1 MSRKGYLRN
10 GRISV
15 SVRTWEKDAWNIS
28 CSVVMFGSPVSSLS
42 RSARLRSKTGAKVS
56 GMVMQKIVTTPAK
69 IMFTWLNHDE
79 RFYFPDTETK
89 LTQRIHL
96 HPMVSPTNPPTIGP
110 RTGPPQGAAANN
122 AIANPR
128 SLLSQISEMVPPAS
142 VKGAEANRPQKKRQ
156 IKSVW
161 MFFATAH
168 GMLKTRNLLDPAN
181 YPEII
186 MDTHQRRSDW
196 E

>member
-79 RFYFPDTETK
+79 RFYFPDT
-89 LTQRIHL
+89 
-96 HPMVSPTNPPTIGP
+96 
-110 RTGPPQGAAANN
+110 
-122 AIANPR
+122 
-128 SLLSQISEMVPPAS
+128 
-142 VKGAEANRPQKKRQ
+142 
-156 IKSVW
+156 
-161 MFFATAH
+161 
-168 GMLKTRNLLDPAN
+168 
-181 YPEII
+181 
-186 MDTHQRRSDW
+186 
-196 E
+196 